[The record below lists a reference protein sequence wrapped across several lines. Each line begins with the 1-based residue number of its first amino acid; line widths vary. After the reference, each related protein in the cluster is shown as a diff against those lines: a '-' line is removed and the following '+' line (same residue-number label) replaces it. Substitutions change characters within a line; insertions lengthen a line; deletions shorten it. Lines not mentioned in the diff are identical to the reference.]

1 MKTKRFVSLVSAF
14 VASAS
19 LVGCARDAGK
29 TPNSAQHSDTH
40 GLYWHANSKD
50 SVAKMLTLWPVLT
63 LLLMKKQ
70 SIRVAMQIT
79 CFPNC

>member
-29 TPNSAQHSDTH
+29 TRILHSTATLM
-40 GLYWHANSKD
+40 GSTG
-50 SVAKMLTLWPVLT
+50 MLILKT
-63 LLLMKKQ
+63 
-70 SIRVAMQIT
+70 R
-79 CFPNC
+79 

>member
-50 SVAKMLTLWPVLT
+50 SVAKNAYSLAGFDVTFNEETVQPGG
-63 LLLMKKQ
+63 
-70 SIRVAMQIT
+70 
-79 CFPNC
+79 

>member
-40 GLYWHANSKD
+40 GLYVPFVDFN
-50 SVAKMLTLWPVLT
+50 TFC
-63 LLLMKKQ
+63 
-70 SIRVAMQIT
+70 RY
-79 CFPNC
+79 